1 MADDNAYLIQV
12 KIDRPI
18 VDEMEDVV
26 GRRDSARSF
35 ASNVLKMDASHGLV
49 VGVMGPWGSGK
60 TSFLNLARYEFA
72 KNKISILNF
81 NPWMFS
87 GTEHLVE
94 KFFDELAAQF
104 KMHSELKEIGNT
116 LESYGDTLAGFDWVP
131 VAGSWFKGVGQLI
144 KLAALAYRGKKS
156 GGISEVRNRL
166 SKALLSLDQ
175 PVVVVVD
182 DIDRLE
188 NIEVRDIFRLVRLTA
203 SFPNLIYLLAFDRE
217 RIEQA
222 LNGDGI
228 NGRAYLEKILQIGVD
243 LPSIPQEK
251 MQSYILQSIEDNLSK
266 IPDLGNLN
274 QERWTDIFF
283 EVVSP
288 LLRNMR
294 DVKRYSASIFG
305 SVSEMRGQVALEDI
319 LALEAVRIFIP
330 ESFSKIH
337 ELLAELTSL
346 SDFPAKEQVEEN
358 SKKLNLLKSAAG
370 VNYVVIENMLHRIFP
385 ASDRYMGKGSYSSEF
400 EGIWFAERR
409 AANLQI
415 IKLYLERIPSQA
427 LRSFSLAE
435 QASGALSDLDKINT
449 LLNEVEPDLLEDAII
464 ALANN
469 SDDFEDNQVVPA
481 CVSILNVMHKI
492 PNKPR
497 GFFDFGPEQTI
508 RRVIYRFLKLSE
520 QQGHVLR
527 DVKEI
532 LGLVEKFSAKFIVIS
547 LAGHQDGVGHKLISS
562 DESAGLEIEFANELR
577 AASAGKLTKEFDLLR
592 MFLFVKRTLDHL
604 GESIEIPN
612 SPEFNLAILKSS
624 RADSK
629 TQQQGSRSFKVLPRL
644 AWSSLQKLFNNDD
657 ELRRRV
663 ESARTVSEAE
673 EVVIVLADKYLAG
686 WRPGNNFD
694 D

>member
-1 MADDNAYLIQV
+1 MADDNSYAMQI

-18 VDEMEDVV
+18 VDEMEDIV

-35 ASNVLKMDASHGLV
+35 ASNVLRMDASHGLV

-60 TSFLNLARYEFA
+60 TSFLNLARYEFL
-72 KNKISILNF
+72 NKKIPILNF

-166 SKALLSLDQ
+166 SRALLSLEL

-188 NIEVRDIFRLVRLTA
+188 NSEVRDIFRLVRLTA
-203 SFPNLIYLLAFDRE
+203 SFPNLIYILAFDRG

-222 LNGDGI
+222 LNGEGI

-251 MQSYILQSIEDNLSK
+251 MQSYIFQSIEDSLSK
-266 IPDLGNLN
+266 IPDLGELN

-294 DVKRYSASIFG
+294 DVKRYAASIFG
-305 SVSEMRGQVALEDI
+305 SVSEMGGRVALEDI
-319 LALEAVRIFIP
+319 LALEAVRIFVP
-330 ESFSKIH
+330 EAFSKIH
-337 ELLAELTSL
+337 ELLTELTSL
-346 SDFPAKEQVEEN
+346 SDLPAREQIEEN
-358 SKKLNLLKSAAG
+358 TKKLSILAEAAG
-370 VNYVVIENMLHRIFP
+370 GNYLVIQNMLHRIFP
-385 ASDRYMGKGSYSSEF
+385 ASDKYMGKGNYSSEF
-400 EGIWFAERR
+400 EGIWFGERR

-415 IKLYLERIPSQA
+415 VKLYLERMPSQA
-427 LRSFSLAE
+427 LKSFSLAE
-435 QASGALSDLDKINT
+435 QVLDILSDQDHLAK
-449 LLNEVEPDLLEDAII
+449 LLNEVEPDLLEDAIST
-464 ALANN
+464 LANQ
-469 SDDFEDNQVVPA
+469 SDNFEENQVVPA

-492 PNKPR
+492 PSKPR
-497 GFFDFGPEQTI
+497 GFFDFGPEQAI
-508 RRVIYRFLKLSE
+508 RRVIYRFLTLSAR
-520 QQGHVLR
+520 QGNVLR
-527 DVKEI
+527 DVEEI
-532 LGLVEKFSAKFIVIS
+532 VSLVEKFSAKLMVIS
-547 LAGHQDGVGHKLISS
+547 LAGHQDGVGHKLVSYEQS
-562 DESAGLEIEFANELR
+562 TELETAFAKELR
-577 AASAGKLTKEFDLLR
+577 GASVENLVAEFDLLR
-592 MFLFVKRTLDHL
+592 IFISARRIFDSA
-604 GESIEIPN
+604 GQSIEIPD
-612 SPEFNLAILKSS
+612 SPEFNLNLLKSS

-629 TQQQGSRSFKVLPRL
+629 TQQQGSRSFKILPRL
-644 AWSSLQKLFNNDD
+644 AWSSLQNLFNDD
-657 ELRRRV
+657 EELRRRV
-663 ESARTVSEAE
+663 DSARTVSGAE

-686 WRPGNNFD
+686 WRPGNDFD
-694 D
+694 A

>member
-1 MADDNAYLIQV
+1 M
-12 KIDRPI
+12 
-18 VDEMEDVV
+18 
-26 GRRDSARSF
+26 
-35 ASNVLKMDASHGLV
+35 
-49 VGVMGPWGSGK
+49 
-60 TSFLNLARYEFA
+60 
-72 KNKISILNF
+72 
-81 NPWMFS
+81 
-87 GTEHLVE
+87 
-94 KFFDELAAQF
+94 
-104 KMHSELKEIGNT
+104 
-116 LESYGDTLAGFDWVP
+116 
-131 VAGSWFKGVGQLI
+131 
-144 KLAALAYRGKKS
+144 
-156 GGISEVRNRL
+156 
-166 SKALLSLDQ
+166 
-175 PVVVVVD
+175 VVVD

-251 MQSYILQSIEDNLSK
+251 MQSYIFQSIEDNLSK

-657 ELRRRV
+657 EP
-663 ESARTVSEAE
+663 AA
-673 EVVIVLADKYLAG
+673 
-686 WRPGNNFD
+686 
-694 D
+694 